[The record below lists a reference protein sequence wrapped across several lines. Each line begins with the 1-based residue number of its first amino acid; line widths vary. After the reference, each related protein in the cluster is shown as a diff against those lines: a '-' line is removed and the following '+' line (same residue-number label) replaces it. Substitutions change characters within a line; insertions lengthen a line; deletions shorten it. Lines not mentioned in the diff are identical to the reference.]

1 MQQQQQQYTV
11 PHTPPGPRLL
21 VDHTKNNRT
30 TFRLSNVH
38 KVRPSCV
45 AGGCIAAGSD
55 TSLPWHLCMCLF
67 VMMIITRSACAP
79 SPPLLHTL
87 MMAHST
93 RFIIRCCACLRR
105 RPRPPHHI
113 PQPRKPSRLNPTGSP
128 LLPHPPPSRSSA
140 AVPVDPG
147 LPQQNC
153 LRGSQSG
160 YCGAYLSQTRCFEL
174 FNGRFRLCGLA
185 GRCHGPSP
193 LYSEWPRLVHVPLRR
208 YVPYL
213 SFRTVTFCDIPSGTT
228 AISRTAS
235 CTARCDSLC
244 SYYNHISVRLQCIQ
258 VTNIAS
264 HRAGWC
270 GPMASFTKAC

>member
-1 MQQQQQQYTV
+1 MSV
-11 PHTPPGPRLL
+11 KFG
-21 VDHTKNNRT
+21 
-30 TFRLSNVH
+30 
-38 KVRPSCV
+38 KVRSYDCRRN
-45 AGGCIAAGSD
+45 AAGSD
-55 TSLPWHLCMCLF
+55 TYVSICHDDHEFSMRTF
-67 VMMIITRSACAP
+67 
-79 SPPLLHTL
+79 SPPAPHAHDGPFDAFHHSLL
-87 MMAHST
+87 
-93 RFIIRCCACLRR
+93 
-105 RPRPPHHI
+105 
-113 PQPRKPSRLNPTGSP
+113 RLSP
-128 LLPHPPPSRSSA
+128 PPPSSTTSHSA
-140 AVPVDPG
+140 ASQAIPIESHRQPASTPPPPVTQFSCCTCGPW
-147 LPQQNC
+147 
-153 LRGSQSG
+153 LRSRTASEVRNP
-160 YCGAYLSQTRCFEL
+160 ATAAPILSQTRCFEL

-258 VTNIAS
+258 VTNIAL